1 MNRFSSV
8 LLGAL
13 LAGVTSVPVQ
23 VDQSQYGPGPS
34 AVPYGPRPGPSPGP
48 YAAPPPARSYRP
60 KPVYAEEKV
69 EEEVFDPQPYK
80 YEYGVQDD
88 YSKAAFAKS
97 ESQNEVGAVTG
108 SYKVNLPDGR
118 IQTVTYTAD
127 PVHGYRAEVSYEGEP
142 IFPPKPEGGYP
153 GEQGSGYQA
162 RGPGQYREQGQRV
175 YRESPAPQPGALPLP
190 GPEYVSS
197 GDQYLPEYV

>member
-1 MNRFSSV
+1 MI
-8 LLGAL
+8 
-13 LAGVTSVPVQ
+13 Q
-23 VDQSQYGPGPS
+23 
-34 AVPYGPRPGPSPGP
+34 
-48 YAAPPPARSYRP
+48 
-60 KPVYAEEKV
+60 
-69 EEEVFDPQPYK
+69 
-80 YEYGVQDD
+80 
-88 YSKAAFAKS
+88 
-97 ESQNEVGAVTG
+97 
-108 SYKVNLPDGR
+108 VNLPDGR

-162 RGPGQYREQGQRV
+162 RPQYREQGQRV

-197 GDQYLPEYV
+197 GDQYLPEYVARVQ